1 MATITKRRLVYRC
14 AGSAA
19 EECAFL
25 KTQLIDIGAELLSVR
40 PRGAGPYGKVSAD
53 RFYLCFNKSQMAWG
67 FGIQPVTFEGQFH
80 STDGCLSIEVAEIHN
95 LTAAKIYRVGAIAIL
110 AFAAIVPPLLLTL
123 LLRLMGK
130 PIVVSTSNDI
140 MALLGEMIGLV
151 SAAATLSVMGLA
163 VAGGLFAYGKI
174 EFSEP
179 LRRFKT
185 LVGARWELVSE
196 EVVG

>member
-1 MATITKRRLVYRC
+1 MATVTKRRLVYRG

-25 KTQLIDIGAELLSVR
+25 KAQLIDIGAELLSVR
-40 PRGAGPYGKVSAD
+40 TRRAGPYGKVTAD
-53 RFYLCFNKSQMAWG
+53 SFSLCFSQSQMSWG
-67 FGIQPVTFEGQFH
+67 FGIQPVTFEGHFH

-140 MALLGEMIGLV
+140 MALLGGMIGLV

-163 VAGGLFAYGKI
+163 AAGCLFAYGKL

-179 LRRFKT
+179 ILRFKA
-185 LVGARWELVSE
+185 LVSPRWELVSE